1 MMTHILLTGWKKAVA
16 VARDALE
23 NSACDNG
30 LDEEKFRTD
39 LFNIARTTLS
49 SKLLTQHKDFFAQIC
64 VDAIMKIKCE
74 FIELHG
80 YFYVYIFSG
89 RKSDT

>member
-74 FIELHG
+74 FIE
-80 YFYVYIFSG
+80 
-89 RKSDT
+89 